1 MSQASSRSEV
11 GGDRG
16 SDAVQ
21 SMKSLGGPSWPE
33 GFQRTGRFTV
43 VEDLSAVG
51 CDAVLSL
58 VQTHGLIGLFGL
70 TPDDVVRVEVA
81 LQPVAGSVRYRQWA
95 LFHRRLHP
103 DGFAVSGNLREGGLF
118 RPNVHPG
125 AGALRYL
132 TAAQSDAAIRAQ
144 ARELMTLCGVDPPE
158 DAMLEVG
165 SGGEF
170 QCAVDGAG
178 EVVAAGTILPVHHPR
193 GPWAGHAQLG
203 TLAVRPPWRRT
214 GLALELSE
222 RLIAAASA
230 QPSITGLT
238 AVASDDNLAS
248 QALLMR
254 LGFTRDLL
262 RQCRMYFQDGVM
274 PTR

>member
-1 MSQASSRSEV
+1 VSQASSRSEV

-21 SMKSLGGPSWPE
+21 SMKSPGGPSWPE

-58 VQTHGLIGLFGL
+58 LQTHGLIGLFGL

-95 LFHRRLHP
+95 LFHRQLHP
-103 DGFAVSGNLREGGLF
+103 DGTAVSGNSLEGGTSG
-118 RPNVHPG
+118 PVVHPL
-125 AGALRYL
+125 AASLRWL
-132 TAAQSDAAIRAQ
+132 NASQTDAARRAQ
-144 ARELMTLCGVDPPE
+144 ACELMALCGVDPPE
-158 DAMLEVG
+158 DAMLQAG

-170 QCAVDGAG
+170 MCAVDGAG

-203 TLAVRPPWRRT
+203 TLAVQPTWRRT
-214 GLALELSE
+214 GLALEMSE
-222 RLIAAASA
+222 RLIAAVSA
-230 QPSITGLT
+230 RPDITGLT
-238 AVASDDNLAS
+238 AVAPDDNPAS

-254 LGFTRDLL
+254 LGFMRDPL
-262 RQCRMYFQDGVM
+262 RQCRMYFRDGLT

>member
-1 MSQASSRSEV
+1 VSPASSRSEAAHLGLV
-11 GGDRG
+11 L
-16 SDAVQ
+16 VE
-21 SMKSLGGPSWPE
+21 SMRDDPDKLWPV

-51 CDAVLSL
+51 CDMVLSL
-58 VQTHGLIGLFGL
+58 LQTQGLIGLFGL
-70 TPDDVVRVEVA
+70 TTDALSQVEMAVQS
-81 LQPVAGSVRYRQWA
+81 LGSSVRYRQWA

-103 DGFAVSGNLREGGLF
+103 DGFAVSGNLREGGPF
-118 RPNVHPG
+118 SPNVHPG
-125 AGALRYL
+125 AGALGYL

-144 ARELMTLCGVDPPE
+144 ARDLMTLCGVDPPE

-178 EVVAAGTILPVHHPR
+178 EVVATGTVLPVHHPH
-193 GPWAGHAQLG
+193 GPWAGHGQLG
-203 TLAVRPPWRRT
+203 TVAVRPDWRRT
-214 GLALELSE
+214 GLALKLSE

-230 QPSITGLT
+230 RPDITGLT
-238 AVASDDNLAS
+238 AVASDDNPAS

-254 LGFTRDLL
+254 LGFTRDPL
-262 RQCRMYFQDGVM
+262 RQCRMYFRDGVI